1 MNEAQTL
8 LAIESL
14 MKDVIEP
21 EYRYKYFE
29 NDFAELQD
37 DAEKYYRR
45 NRDYP
50 PLLKAYFELL
60 DLSFLSQDQDI
71 FFDRKAFKLFQL
83 KVKQEHLDYLSQFRR
98 NNFRNQRSLEKYF
111 QALID
116 QHRKLLLVR
125 VDLHYSSDSDVTILD
140 FNRDI
145 EKLLN
150 RIHNRDRMFDDQVGY
165 AYRLEQGGKTRG
177 YHCHLLV
184 IYNGSLRSRD
194 SYLGQEIGD
203 LWKDEITD
211 TKGEFF
217 NCNQRKHKRLYE
229 QSNSLG
235 IGLIERK
242 DSRQIE
248 NAQRAIS
255 YLARPDKDDQYL
267 RASLGGMRQLG
278 KGQIPSKRRTRSR
291 IDSKKR

>member
-8 LAIESL
+8 LAIENL
-14 MKDVIEP
+14 MKEVIEP

-37 DAEKYYRR
+37 DAEKYYRP
-45 NRDYP
+45 NRDYS
-50 PLLKAYFELL
+50 PLVKVYFELL
-60 DLSFLSQDQDI
+60 DSNFLSEDQEL

-83 KVKQEHLDYLSQFRR
+83 KVKQKHLDYLSQFRR

-111 QALID
+111 QALVD

-140 FNRDI
+140 FNQDI
-145 EKLLN
+145 GKLLN
-150 RIHNRDRMFDDQVGY
+150 RIHNKDRMFDDQVGY

-184 IYNGSLRSRD
+184 IYNGSLRSSD
-194 SYLGQEIGD
+194 SYLGQEIGG
-203 LWKDEITD
+203 LWKNEITH
-211 TKGEFF
+211 TNGEFF
-217 NCNQRKHKRLYE
+217 NCNQLKHKRLYK
-229 QSNSLG
+229 QNNCLG

-242 DSRQIE
+242 DSRQIA
-248 NAQRAIS
+248 NAKHVIS

-267 RASLGGMRQLG
+267 RGRLEGMRQIG
-278 KGQIPSKRRTRSR
+278 GAHV
-291 IDSKKR
+291 